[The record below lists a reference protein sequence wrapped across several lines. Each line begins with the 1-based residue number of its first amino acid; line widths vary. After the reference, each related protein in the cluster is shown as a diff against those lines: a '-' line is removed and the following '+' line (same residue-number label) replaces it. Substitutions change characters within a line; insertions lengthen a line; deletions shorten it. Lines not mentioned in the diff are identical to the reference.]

1 MKLIID
7 NGNSF
12 TKLAIFNESEL
23 VDLVSYSN
31 FALSDLQEIT
41 KKYPQIEASILSSV
55 GKIDN
60 DIMDFLKSEYHFIEL
75 DHQTPVPFTIQ
86 YRTPET
92 LGKDRIAAVAALLGK
107 YPDQN
112 ALVIDAG
119 TCITYDLLTKD
130 AIYIGGSIS
139 PGMEMRFKA
148 LNTFT
153 ARLPKLNYKEIDFL
167 SGSSTE
173 ESILSGVL
181 NGISA
186 EIDGI
191 IDAYRENYE
200 ILTIILTGG
209 DYIYFDK
216 RLKNNIFA
224 LPNMVLEG
232 LNIILDFNGK
242 KLD

>member
-1 MKLIID
+1 
-7 NGNSF
+7 
-12 TKLAIFNESEL
+12 
-23 VDLVSYSN
+23 
-31 FALSDLQEIT
+31 
-41 KKYPQIEASILSSV
+41 
-55 GKIDN
+55 
-60 DIMDFLKSEYHFIEL
+60 
-75 DHQTPVPFTIQ
+75 
-86 YRTPET
+86 
-92 LGKDRIAAVAALLGK
+92 
-107 YPDQN
+107 
-112 ALVIDAG
+112 
-119 TCITYDLLTKD
+119 
-130 AIYIGGSIS
+130 
-139 PGMEMRFKA
+139 MRFKA
-148 LNTFT
+148 LNTYT

-191 IDAYRENYE
+191 IDAYHENYE